1 MIQIQKCVA
10 EGGALGGGNLF
21 GYYLL
26 IVDLRNAEYGLDM
39 LSFIV
44 CVVVCLTKRTGQLM
58 KKVCKILHSK
68 VRTKSLR

>member
-1 MIQIQKCVA
+1 M
-10 EGGALGGGNLF
+10 F

-39 LSFIV
+39 LSFII
-44 CVVVCLTKRTGQLM
+44 CVIVCLTKRTGQLM